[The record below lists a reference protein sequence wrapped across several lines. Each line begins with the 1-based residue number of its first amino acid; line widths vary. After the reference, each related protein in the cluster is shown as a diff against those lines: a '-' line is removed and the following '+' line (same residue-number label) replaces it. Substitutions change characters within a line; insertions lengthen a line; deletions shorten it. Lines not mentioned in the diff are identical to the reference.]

1 MVLLPY
7 NGFSHKGSGNG
18 LCVPRVRRRTSY
30 SVSLFHDKSYRF
42 LVDYDSL
49 VNHARC
55 RPAGS
60 ASPASAQPINRET
73 KWKERGYHDERG
85 MRTRGSAHTAGRW
98 GSELKNKKE
107 SLMRQFPLT
116 NCGAL
121 CVHHSEHPNA
131 LARVFAMQRSP
142 LAVAARSVVELG
154 RAWSSFSVTTA
165 FKHRATGVKRI
176 VCRFKYSHPLFPRMR
191 ISFPTDLV
199 GR

>member
-121 CVHHSEHPNA
+121 CVHHSEPEC
-131 LARVFAMQRSP
+131 
-142 LAVAARSVVELG
+142 ARSGICDATQSVSSSCAQSR
-154 RAWSSFSVTTA
+154 RAWSSLVE
-165 FKHRATGVKRI
+165 
-176 VCRFKYSHPLFPRMR
+176 LFGDDG
-191 ISFPTDLV
+191 I
-199 GR
+199 